1 MSLDTQ
7 KKRGKELQ
15 GTEEKQNANPL
26 ILGGIYHFTF
36 YKPGNA
42 SAEKESLIDQSP
54 GGDWIQ
60 RHQENFRLATTLQVL
75 QQRNFNPVSSD
86 RYHQLGRRAA
96 IIRHAKG
103 CSWSG
108 SNSQNRH

>member
-1 MSLDTQ
+1 MSLDTHTK

-26 ILGGIYHFTF
+26 IWGGIYHFTF

-42 SAEKESLIDQSP
+42 SSRKERSLIDQSP

-60 RHQENFRLATTLQVL
+60 RHQENFRLATTLQV
-75 QQRNFNPVSSD
+75 
-86 RYHQLGRRAA
+86 
-96 IIRHAKG
+96 
-103 CSWSG
+103 
-108 SNSQNRH
+108 